1 MRLTTGTKEITKA
14 VVEAAREPGLGQGY
28 RADWTAVHGGIER
41 GNVVISDAPADYA
54 DYCDSLAGP
63 FGSRS
68 RSITLRDKADREEQF
83 RLRCILR
90 VPRDHLGCI
99 AGGAGS
105 HQRRNPRSSAAKD
118 RLASVRFWCPVTGC
132 IRKNVS
138 QLLRAQ

>member
-1 MRLTTGTKEITKA
+1 M
-14 VVEAAREPGLGQGY
+14 QFY

-41 GNVVISDAPADYA
+41 ANLVISYAPA
-54 DYCDSLAGP
+54 DYCDSLAGR

-68 RSITLRDKADREEQF
+68 RSVALRDKSDREEQS

-105 HQRRNPRSSAAKD
+105 HQRRDPRSSAAKD

-138 QLLRAQ
+138 QLLRAQWE